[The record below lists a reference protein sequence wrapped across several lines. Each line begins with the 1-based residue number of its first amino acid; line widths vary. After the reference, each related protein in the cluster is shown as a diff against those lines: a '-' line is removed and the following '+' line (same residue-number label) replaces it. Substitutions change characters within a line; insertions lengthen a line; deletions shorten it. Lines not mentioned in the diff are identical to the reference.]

1 MTADDKIVRTLRC
14 KNLNVP
20 GTLGKLTST
29 IGKLG
34 AEIGNISTVYLGH
47 HYTIRDMDVLADSHE
62 HLERLI
68 KAVSR
73 LRSVSV
79 LQVIDDVLE
88 LHRNGKIKMI
98 NTSPI
103 NTIADL
109 RRVYTPGVAEVCNL
123 IKEQPA
129 WKDAYTT
136 IPYTVAIVTDGTR
149 ILGLGNIGP
158 VAGMPVM
165 EGKAALLQAL
175 AGVSGVP
182 ILLNTSKCDEIVQTI
197 KHISPTFGGIHLED
211 IASPRCFDIL
221 SQLEKELDIPV
232 IHDDQQATAVVALAA
247 MINACKQAKVDPKKA
262 SIGVIGLGA
271 AGLSI
276 GRLLLRYTG
285 NPTFGTAR
293 SDASKQRHA
302 DNGGIPAT
310 FEEIMGKAD
319 IVIAV
324 SGVSGLIKP
333 EMVKKR
339 QIILALT
346 NPQPEIQPDVA
357 LAAGAAVAADG
368 ASVNNVLA
376 FPGIWRGTLDAK
388 ASKVTYEMFS
398 AAAEAIAN
406 VTDKGDLVPNNLDP
420 KVHLAVTHAVARA
433 AMESGV
439 AQRTL
444 DSDYFE
450 RTEIKEIP
458 EV

>member
-1 MTADDKIVRTLRC
+1 MAADHKIVRTLRC

-29 IGKLG
+29 IGDLG
-34 AEIGNISTVYLGH
+34 AEIGNISTVYLGN
-47 HYTIRDMDVLADSHE
+47 HYTIRDMDVLADSFE
-62 HLERLI
+62 HLDRLI
-68 KAVSR
+68 EEISS

-98 NTSPI
+98 NTAPI

-123 IKEQPA
+123 IKEQPK

-149 ILGLGNIGP
+149 ILGLGDIGP
-158 VAGMPVM
+158 AAGMPVM

-182 ILLNTSKCDEIVQTI
+182 ILLNTSDCGEIVETV

-211 IASPRCFDIL
+211 IASPRCFSVLDR
-221 SQLEKELDIPV
+221 LENELDIPV

-247 MINACKQAKVDPKKA
+247 MINACKQAGVDPKKA
-262 SIGVIGLGA
+262 TIGLIGLGA

-285 NPTFGTAR
+285 NPTLGTAR

-302 DNGGIPAT
+302 DNGGIPST
-310 FEEIMGKAD
+310 FEEIMSTAD
-319 IVIAV
+319 IVIGT
-324 SGVSGLIKP
+324 SGVPGLIEPQMIKSG
-333 EMVKKR
+333 

-346 NPQPEIQPDVA
+346 NPQPEISPE
-357 LAAGAAVAADG
+357 AAVAAG
-368 ASVNNVLA
+368 ASVAADGTTVNNVLA
-376 FPGIWRGTLDAK
+376 FPGIWRGTLDSK
-388 ASKVTYEMFS
+388 ASKVTFEMFR
-398 AAAEAIAN
+398 AAAEAIAGI
-406 VTDKGDLVPNNLDP
+406 TDEGDLVPNNLDP
-420 KVHLAVTHAVARA
+420 KVHLSVTHAVARA
-433 AMESGV
+433 AVDSGV
-439 AQRTL
+439 AQRSL
-444 DSDYFE
+444 DDDYFE
-450 RTEIKEIP
+450 RTEIKSFPGI
-458 EV
+458 